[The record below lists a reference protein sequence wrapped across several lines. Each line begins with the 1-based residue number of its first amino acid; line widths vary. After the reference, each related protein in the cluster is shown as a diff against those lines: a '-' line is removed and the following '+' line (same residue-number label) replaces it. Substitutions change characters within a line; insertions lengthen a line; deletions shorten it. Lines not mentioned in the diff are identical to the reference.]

1 MVVGQLFC
9 ESMVGGGG
17 AITIFCVSMVG
28 GGGAIIST
36 KLNRISLLQ
45 DISMLAWIRMNAISS
60 ENLS

>member
-1 MVVGQLFC
+1 MVVGLLFC
-9 ESMVGGGG
+9 E
-17 AITIFCVSMVG
+17 SMVG